1 MAAKRSL
8 DDMLSAGTSKPV
20 IRRGQGIR
28 LSTDAA
34 QEEAAAAEATAAA
47 ELESAQA
54 HKRTNAPDRDEAARV
69 TRVSQGQRLR
79 VDLVKELKRIA
90 VEEDRKLYEVM
101 EEALEQYIERRKGDG
116 M

>member
-1 MAAKRSL
+1 MAGKRSL
-8 DDMLSAGTSKPV
+8 DDMLSEGTSKPV

-28 LSTDAA
+28 LSTDAV
-34 QEEAAAAEATAAA
+34 QEEAAAAEASANT
-47 ELESAQA
+47 EQESAQV
-54 HKRTNAPDRDEAARV
+54 HKRTSAKERDEAARV

-101 EEALEQYIERRKGDG
+101 EEALEQYLQRRKGRDA
-116 M
+116 